1 MCPAYFLF
9 LFFSSLWEMY
19 GFMLTLKEKRNYKIV
34 FTVLQK
40 SLTHQQSQRVHYAKQ
55 YEIAWIDYVQP

>member
-1 MCPAYFLF
+1 
-9 LFFSSLWEMY
+9 MY
-19 GFMLTLKEKRNYKIV
+19 GFMLTLKEMSYDQIL
-34 FTVLQK
+34 FTVLRK